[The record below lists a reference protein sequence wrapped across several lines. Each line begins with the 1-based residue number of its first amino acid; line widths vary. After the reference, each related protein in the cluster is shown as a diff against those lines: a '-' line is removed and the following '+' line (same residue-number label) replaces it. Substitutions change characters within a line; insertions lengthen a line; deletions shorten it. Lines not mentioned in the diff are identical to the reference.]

1 MNINATIFGQAIT
14 FAILIWFTMKFVWPP
29 IVAALEERA
38 RKIADGLAAAERGK
52 QDLAQAEQRS
62 NEALNEARA
71 QAAEIIALSEKRRNE
86 IIEEAREEAKVEAD
100 RVKSQAQAEVA
111 QEILRAKETL
121 RDQVADLVVSGAE
134 KILRREINAQAHS
147 ELLTAIRAEL

>member
-29 IVAALEERA
+29 ITAALEERA
-38 RKIADGLAAAERGK
+38 RKIADGLAAAERGR
-52 QDLAQAEQRS
+52 QDLAHAEQRS
-62 NEALNEARA
+62 NETLNEAKA
-71 QAAEIIALSEKRRNE
+71 KAAEIIALSEKRRNE
-86 IIEEAREEAKVEAD
+86 IIEEAREEAKVEAN
-100 RVKSQAQAEVA
+100 RVKAHARAEVD

-147 ELLTAIRAEL
+147 DLLTAIRAEL

>member
-29 IVAALEERA
+29 IIAALEERA

-62 NEALNEARA
+62 NEALNEAKA
-71 QAAEIIALSEKRRNE
+71 KAAEIIALSEKRRNE
-86 IIEEAREEAKVEAD
+86 IIEAAREEAKVEAD
-100 RVKSQAQAEVA
+100 RVKSQARAEVD

-147 ELLTAIRAEL
+147 DLLVSIRAEL

>member
-52 QDLAQAEQRS
+52 QDMAQAEQRS

-71 QAAEIIALSEKRRNE
+71 KAAEIIALSEKRRNE

>member
-1 MNINATIFGQAIT
+1 MNINATLIGQAIT

-71 QAAEIIALSEKRRNE
+71 KAAEIIALSEKRRNE

-147 ELLTAIRAEL
+147 ELLTSIRAEL

>member
-29 IVAALEERA
+29 ITAALEERA

-52 QDLAQAEQRS
+52 QDLAHAEQRS
-62 NEALNEARA
+62 NEALNEAKA
-71 QAAEIIALSEKRRNE
+71 KAAEIIALSEKRRNE
-86 IIEEAREEAKVEAD
+86 IIEEAREEAKVEAN
-100 RVKSQAQAEVA
+100 RVKAHARAEVD

-134 KILRREINAQAHS
+134 KILRREINAQVHS
-147 ELLTAIRAEL
+147 DLLTAIRAEL

>member
-29 IVAALEERA
+29 IMAALDERA

-62 NEALNEARA
+62 NEALNEAKTK
-71 QAAEIIALSEKRRNE
+71 AAEIIALSEKRRNE
-86 IIEEAREEAKVEAD
+86 IIEEAREAAKVEAD
-100 RVKSQAQAEVA
+100 RVKSQARAEVD